1 MGYQAKKLPN
11 ATSSDMTGQKNVSVP
26 KMDREVATK
35 SMTGATPPKGA
46 LSSDTTGERKRPI
59 QGGVGMGMMDGGSR
73 DGKHMGMHD
82 GRLGELKNG
91 SSESNCYDHKRMS
104 HVQD

>member
-46 LSSDTTGERKRPI
+46 LSSDTAGERKRPI

-73 DGKHMGMHD
+73 DAKHMGMHD
-82 GRLGELKNG
+82 GRMGEMKGG